1 MTSLLSIV
9 LLSVQCVQAAQITF
23 EDYFMADLHIEP
35 LKIVGYEGL
44 FGSITMI
51 CVLLPLVA
59 LVKGHDGD
67 GLHEDSLETLHV
79 SPPCLG
85 LGKGTHSPT
94 SCPQH

>member
-1 MTSLLSIV
+1 M
-9 LLSVQCVQAAQITF
+9 QCVQAAQITF

-51 CVLLPLVA
+51 CVLLPLVS
-59 LVKGHDGD
+59 LIKGRDGV

-79 SPPCLG
+79 TPSSLSHLPAWPCCLPS
-85 LGKGTHSPT
+85 LH
-94 SCPQH
+94 